1 MHCNPPMAKRRLTL
15 PIKYRKSWKT
25 SPLMAPVGLV
35 LPWEQHSFKLQGGKQ
50 ELSHTSLPL
59 FSTQPSA
66 CSNLMSS
73 LLVLVFILQ
82 VPQCPKRSVCV
93 GISFWSL
100 MCPDM
105 VLLAADCVC
114 VCVCTCVWTV
124 CAVHCLP
131 YSRSGER
138 EDERPTPSCSKWPIK
153 SRSFELQYPPPPP
166 SLSLFSSFS
175 SCISLLYLPSE

>member
-66 CSNLMSS
+66 CSNQMSS

-93 GISFWSL
+93 GISFWFV

-114 VCVCTCVWTV
+114 VCVYLCVNCV
-124 CAVHCLP
+124 C
-131 YSRSGER
+131 G
-138 EDERPTPSCSKWPIK
+138 
-153 SRSFELQYPPPPP
+153 
-166 SLSLFSSFS
+166 SLSALQSKRWERRWKTNPLLFKMANKE
-175 SCISLLYLPSE
+175 P

>member
-93 GISFWSL
+93 GISFWFV

-114 VCVCTCVWTV
+114 VLVCELCVRFTV
-124 CAVHCLP
+124 CLTVEAV
-131 YSRSGER
+131 R
-138 EDERPTPSCSKWPIK
+138 EKMKD
-153 SRSFELQYPPPPP
+153 QPP
-166 SLSLFSSFS
+166 LVQNGQ
-175 SCISLLYLPSE
+175 